1 MPNPLPPSS
10 TLRALEAVARLGSF
24 TAAARE
30 LNLTQTAISHQI
42 RILEERLAC
51 RVLLISSRAV
61 ALTEEG
67 EIYLAAVRP
76 SLKALEE
83 AGRTVRSRN
92 AGLPARIQAA
102 AAGAGDAFA
111 SRAEASQRY
120 WPRRPSA
127 GLGRELRWSRNEAA
141 RRPRERRA
149 REEAAV
155 SSQRNSSHVNA
166 AAPR

>member
-102 AAGAGDAFA
+102 AAGHAGT
-111 SRAEASQRY
+111 
-120 WPRRPSA
+120 PSPA
-127 GLGRELRWSRNEAA
+127 GPKPPKGIGRDGLCGTGT
-141 RRPRERRA
+141 
-149 REEAAV
+149 
-155 SSQRNSSHVNA
+155 
-166 AAPR
+166 